1 MNNKILL
8 KAINILRNS
17 DNKKLINNFF
27 NLGSVQI
34 LEMLLPLLTVP
45 YITRIIGFDK
55 VGVIAFSSA
64 IIGYFGICINY
75 GFNLTGTKQVAQ
87 NKDDKNYINSVFLE
101 ILYSKLLIIAACF
114 LVLLLLLLFPKFQN
128 ESIIYLLIFG
138 NIVFQNLIPTW
149 FLQGFQ
155 DLNFST
161 KVNIVFKII
170 STILVFLFVKEKDD
184 YWLVVF
190 FPFIQSLISL
200 IFINYY
206 IQKNYSIK
214 LKKISYKEIL
224 SQLNEG
230 KYIFLSQVKISFFNN
245 FNILILGLLL
255 DNKAVGIFSSADK
268 VIKIVSAMQIPV
280 VSALFPYFS
289 ALLKKDLKSGYGK
302 LTKFALLGTVI
313 YSIIILFLWL
323 LAPYISEVL
332 FGSEI
337 KVIATLIRIMSFIPL
352 FVYLNNL
359 YGTQFLLN
367 IDGDKKFLVNLI
379 IAAAFNCIVLIPLTF
394 YFNVNGTA
402 ISILLTEF
410 IVLLLMYTSSKKKYT
425 KIIK

>member
-1 MNNKILL
+1 MVNKTLL
-8 KAINILRNS
+8 KTLNILRNS
-17 DNKKLINNFF
+17 DNRKLINNFF

-64 IIGYFGICINY
+64 VIGYFGICINY

-87 NKDDKNYINSVFLE
+87 NKDDKYFVNSVFLE

-114 LVLLLLLLFPKFQN
+114 FVLLMILQFPKFHN
-128 ESIIYLLIFG
+128 ERIIYILIFG
-138 NIVFQNLIPTW
+138 TIVCQNLIPTW

-161 KVNIVFKII
+161 KINIVFKIV
-170 STILVFLFVKEKDD
+170 STILIFLFVKERND

-190 FPFIQSLISL
+190 FSFVQSFISL
-200 IFINYY
+200 IFINLY
-206 IQKNYSIK
+206 IQKKYSIK
-214 LKKISYKEIL
+214 LKKISYKYIFD
-224 SQLNEG
+224 QLNQG
-230 KYIFLSQVKISFFNN
+230 KYIFLSQIKISFFNN
-245 FNILILGLLL
+245 FNILILGLFL

-268 VIKIVSAMQIPV
+268 VIKIVSAMQIPI

-289 ALLKKDLKSGYGK
+289 TLLKKDLQAGYKK
-302 LTKFALLGTVI
+302 LRKFALLGIIAYSTVI
-313 YSIIILFLWL
+313 IFLWI
-323 LAPYISEVL
+323 LAPYVSNIL

-337 KVIATLIRIMSFIPL
+337 DTIATLIRIMSFIPL

-367 IDGDKKFLVNLI
+367 IGGDKKFLVNLI
-379 IAAAFNCIVLIPLTF
+379 IAATINSIILIPLTF
-394 YFNVNGTA
+394 YLNVNGTA

-410 IVLLLMYTSSKKKYT
+410 IVLLLMYMSAMKKYS